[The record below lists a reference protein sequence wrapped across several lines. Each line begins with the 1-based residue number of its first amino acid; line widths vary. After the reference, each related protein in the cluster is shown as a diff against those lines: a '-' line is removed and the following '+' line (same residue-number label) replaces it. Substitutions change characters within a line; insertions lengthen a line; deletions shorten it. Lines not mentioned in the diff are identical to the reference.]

1 MSVTREFSSG
11 GVSLAHP
18 TKVIKTTASDLCH
31 VEGYTMTRKKCV
43 VHQLNIYFLHTW
55 TFTQQKGHC
64 NQLILGQYI
73 IIGQRIRVHM
83 RTRNTYH

>member
-43 VHQLNIYFLHTW
+43 VHQLNIFLTYLDFHSTKGALLSVDSWSIDYYRSTDTRGHAHT
-55 TFTQQKGHC
+55 QH
-64 NQLILGQYI
+64 N
-73 IIGQRIRVHM
+73 H
-83 RTRNTYH
+83 